1 LSLLGSVA
9 AWVLLPLGS
18 NPALLAEISDD
29 SNSLRDLHKG
39 FVTSISD
46 KIQVCNFFEQRK
58 TRILSVG
65 IFNWEEFVSIT
76 KMSPGREFH
85 HLMSTQCVP
94 ESSAT
99 FDKADS
105 VPLPVDHYGL
115 NKFQKESN
123 NYTMVI
129 GRLAKLITS
138 LLFSKQKQFLSV
150 PPSKI
155 DTYTERPTLSS
166 AVVEKLRIL
175 HDNADVPRALAIHG
189 LGGCGKT
196 QLALKYIEDHRAEYR
211 TILWIDAKDE
221 TSTRSSFERCAYDLQ
236 LGADFNQTDNSKLDD
251 HPAVRAVFQW
261 LGRQDEIEENWLMI
275 FDNADDVTWGLR
287 QVIPRGSYGSV
298 LITSQDTKSRQLVRG
313 GCEELHVDTLEPE
326 EALALLL
333 RHLQVDTFEITK
345 DILHDCEAVAQRLGY
360 LALAVG
366 LAGAYIAN
374 SDGDTPDAL
383 RQYLQDF
390 SRHQKDLLKH
400 QHCEGLSDYDKT
412 VWTVWETSLTRI
424 ETKFPDLRPGLLLAF
439 LARFEGAVVQD
450 EVLRLASTEMK
461 RIHEA
466 LYPESDAVPK
476 WLSKALTLT
485 DTTKERAWDDFHYR
499 KSRDILVRYNLLQRV
514 QGSWSGVSMHGLVRW
529 RASRYANMQ
538 QSEKWQLVTV
548 VSACSAVIR
557 DHTRPR
563 FRRELLSHMSPV
575 PSKRLDRLGIVIS
588 GKSFIW
594 TTFGHIFFLEGL
606 WKAAEKV
613 RLRSLH
619 IHLEVLGEEDPATLN
634 VSSDLAT
641 TYNRQALWAEAEEI
655 QVWTL
660 HVRLRVLGPEHPDT
674 FHNMSSLAST
684 YRNQGRLV
692 EAEALQLQEA
702 ETRAKIFGEE
712 HPDTLHCMSRL
723 ASTYYKQRLFDKAEP
738 LQAKYLELCRKLYGE
753 NHELTVSSKLEL
765 SWTYNRQ
772 KRWLEAEEIQVQ
784 VLEAR
789 KELYGADHHLTLD
802 AMAALSE
809 TYWFQNKFS
818 DAEKLDVQVL
828 KGVMPLFGVD
838 HPKSL
843 DTIKSLASTYQSQGR
858 LKEADDLRAGRIN
871 LNSL

>member
-1 LSLLGSVA
+1 MA
-9 AWVLLPLGS
+9 
-18 NPALLAEISDD
+18 
-29 SNSLRDLHKG
+29 
-39 FVTSISD
+39 
-46 KIQVCNFFEQRK
+46 
-58 TRILSVG
+58 
-65 IFNWEEFVSIT
+65 
-76 KMSPGREFH
+76 M
-85 HLMSTQCVP
+85 QCVT

-99 FDKADS
+99 FDNAEN
-105 VPLPVDHYGL
+105 VPVPVDHYGL

-123 NYTMVI
+123 NYTMVV

-138 LLFSKQKQFLSV
+138 LLFSKQKQYLSI

-166 AVVEKLRIL
+166 AVVEKLRVL
-175 HDNADVPRALAIHG
+175 HDKADVPRALAIHG

-196 QLALKYIEDHRAEYR
+196 QLALKYIEDHKAEYR
-211 TILWIDAKDE
+211 TVLWIDAKDE
-221 TSTRSSFERCAYDLQ
+221 TTTRSSFERCAYDLQ
-236 LGADFNQTDNSKLDD
+236 LGVDFNQAENSKLDD

-275 FDNADDVTWGLR
+275 FDNADDVTWGLK
-287 QVIPRGSYGSV
+287 QVIPRGSHGSV

-345 DILHDCEAVAQRLGY
+345 EVLHDCEAVAQRLGY

-383 RQYLQDF
+383 HQYLQDF

-466 LYPESDAVPK
+466 LYPDSDAVPR
-476 WLSKALTLT
+476 WLSKALALT
-485 DTTKERAWDDFHYR
+485 GTTKERAWDDFHYR
-499 KSRDILVRYNLLQRV
+499 KSRDILVRYNLLQRI

-529 RASRYANMQ
+529 RARRYANMQ
-538 QSEKWQLVTV
+538 ASEKWQLVTV

-575 PSKRLDRLGIVIS
+575 PSKRLDRLGIVVS
-588 GKSFIW
+588 GKSFVW
-594 TTFGHIFFLEGL
+594 TTFGNIYYHEGL
-606 WKAAEKV
+606 WKAAEKL

-641 TYNRQALWAEAEEI
+641 TYHRQALWAEAEEI

-660 HVRLRVLGPEHPDT
+660 HVRLRILGPEHPDT
-674 FHNMSSLAST
+674 LRNMSSLAST
-684 YRNQGRLV
+684 YFNQDRLA
-692 EAEALQLQEA
+692 EAEALELQEA
-702 ETRAKIFGEE
+702 EIRARIFGEE
-712 HPDTLHCMSRL
+712 DPSTLYCMSRL
-723 ASTYYKQRLFDKAEP
+723 ASTYHKQRLFDKAEP
-738 LQAKYLELCRKLYGE
+738 LQIKYLELCQKLYGE
-753 NHELTVSSKLEL
+753 NHQLTLSSKIEL

-772 KRWLEAEEIQVQ
+772 KRWLEAEEMQVQ
-784 VLEAR
+784 VLAAR
-789 KELYGADHHLTLD
+789 TELSGADHHLTLD

-809 TYWFQNKFS
+809 TYRFQNKLS
-818 DAEKLDVQVL
+818 DAERLDLQVL
-828 KGVMPLFGVD
+828 KGMLPLYGVD
-838 HPKSL
+838 HPITLNS
-843 DTIKSLASTYQSQGR
+843 IASLASTYQRQGR
-858 LKEADDLRAGRIN
+858 LKEADDLRAGKID

>member
-1 LSLLGSVA
+1 M
-9 AWVLLPLGS
+9 
-18 NPALLAEISDD
+18 E
-29 SNSLRDLHKG
+29 
-39 FVTSISD
+39 
-46 KIQVCNFFEQRK
+46 
-58 TRILSVG
+58 
-65 IFNWEEFVSIT
+65 
-76 KMSPGREFH
+76 
-85 HLMSTQCVP
+85 TQCVT

-99 FDKADS
+99 FDNAEN
-105 VPLPVDHYGL
+105 VPVPVDHYGL
-115 NKFQKESN
+115 NKFLKESN
-123 NYTMVI
+123 NYNMVV

-138 LLFSKQKQFLSV
+138 LLFSKQKQYLSV

-175 HDNADVPRALAIHG
+175 HDKADVPRALAIHG

-196 QLALKYIEDHRAEYR
+196 QLALKYIEDHKAEYR

-221 TSTRSSFERCAYDLQ
+221 TTTRSSFERCAYDLQ
-236 LGADFNQTDNSKLDD
+236 LGVDFNQTENSKLDD

-275 FDNADDVTWGLR
+275 FDNADDVTWGLK
-287 QVIPRGSYGSV
+287 QVIPRGSHGSV

-345 DILHDCEAVAQRLGY
+345 EVLHDCEAVAQRLGY

-390 SRHQKDLLKH
+390 SRHQQDLLKH

-466 LYPESDAVPK
+466 LCLDSDAVPK
-476 WLSKALTLT
+476 WLSKALALT
-485 DTTKERAWDDFHYR
+485 GTTEERAWDDFHYR
-499 KSRDILVRYNLLQRV
+499 KSRDILVRYNLLQRI

-529 RASRYANMQ
+529 RARRYANMQ
-538 QSEKWQLVTV
+538 ASEKWQLVTV

-563 FRRELLSHMSPV
+563 FRRELLSHIPPV
-575 PSKRLDRLGIVIS
+575 PFKRLARLGIVLS

-594 TTFGHIFFLEGL
+594 TTFGNIFYQEGL
-606 WKAAEKV
+606 WKAAE
-613 RLRSLH
+613 RLRYRVVL
-619 IHLEVLGEEDPATLN
+619 IHMEMLGAEDPATLN

-641 TYNRQALWAEAEEI
+641 TYHRQALWAKAEEI

-660 HVRLRVLGPEHPDT
+660 HVRLKVLGPEHPDT
-674 FHNMSSLAST
+674 LRNMSSLAST
-684 YRNQGRLV
+684 YSNQGRLV
-692 EAEALQLQEA
+692 EAEALELQEA
-702 ETRAKIFGEE
+702 ETRAKVFGEE
-712 HPDTLHCMSRL
+712 DPGTLHCMSQL
-723 ASTYYKQRLFDKAEP
+723 ASTYFRQRLFDKAES
-738 LQAKYLELCRKLYGE
+738 LQAKYLEVCQKLYGE
-753 NHELTVSSKLEL
+753 NHQLTLSSKLEL

-772 KRWLEAEEIQVQ
+772 KRWLEAEEMQVQ
-784 VLEAR
+784 VLEAWI
-789 KELYGADHHLTLD
+789 ELFGADHHLTLD
-802 AMAALSE
+802 AKAALSE
-809 TYWFQNKFS
+809 TYRFRNKFS
-818 DAEKLDVQVL
+818 DAEKLELQVL
-828 KGVMPLFGVD
+828 KGRIPLYGVD
-838 HPKSL
+838 HPNTL
-843 DTIKSLASTYQSQGR
+843 NTIEALAWTYQSQGR
-858 LKEADDLRAGRIN
+858 LKEADDLRAGRID